1 MRIPVAAEE
10 HHTLAVSG
18 DAAKLVVCGGPGG
31 EAAKAALLLE
41 EVACPGYSAAD
52 CAAEVRGRT
61 LHLTARKETTV
72 SSNGG
77 GAKNSG
83 DAAAKKP
90 RLVSALRRSVLL
102 PAAAPAAAVEV
113 VCANGVLRASVPRSA
128 LAVAAAAVTV
138 PVSETVVAVLELPSS
153 SRAAVEAAEGKD
165 AMEVEAAK

>member
-1 MRIPVAAEE
+1 VRIPVAAEE

-18 DAAKLVVCGGPGG
+18 DAAKLVCGGPGG

-72 SSNGG
+72 SSNG
-77 GAKNSG
+77 KNSG

-128 LAVAAAAVTV
+128 LAAAAAAVTV
-138 PVSETVVAVLELPSS
+138 PVSETVVAELPSS